1 MVDLWVMVGC
11 WFYMEKRGCWVCAA
25 FCLAS
30 CFGVRIGVF
39 GGLKGV
45 NWACFG
51 GLGG

>member
-1 MVDLWVMVGC
+1 MVGGSASAEC
-11 WFYMEKRGCWVCAA
+11 CSGMVLLVVCGVIGC
-25 FCLAS
+25 